1 MPFFTWDASGASQH
15 IIRGSS
21 SIGRGINADF
31 STHKSTEIQ
40 CSCFY
45 FFGTFS
51 KMLDIYNEVLNKKI
65 DPLRSIFKI

>member
-51 KMLDIYNEVLNKKI
+51 KMLGAVGKQGNLAPDY
-65 DPLRSIFKI
+65 